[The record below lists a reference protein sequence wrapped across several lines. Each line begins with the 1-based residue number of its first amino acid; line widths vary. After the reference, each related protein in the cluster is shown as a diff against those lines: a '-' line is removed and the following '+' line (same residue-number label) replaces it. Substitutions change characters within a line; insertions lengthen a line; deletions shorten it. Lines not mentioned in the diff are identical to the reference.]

1 MRWNGE
7 ALGSSSPSLRDVLS
21 RVPTASCLELGRL
34 GWSRSSGSGSPSNG
48 SETSAGRERAC
59 RREPRGLAGNSGGL
73 SWPPGPAWGLRLL
86 GECSL
91 LVLRKTA
98 DVAASDGPS
107 AGSQLA
113 HPSQALGAGSE
124 DPPRSQ
130 SSYRFPLPPPLPNPA
145 RMPRL
150 PPCSLFSFD
159 RRWSIFLR
167 PLSCFCFATRTPI
180 SGGRNPSTLGSSGS
194 ASCVA
199 TSREGV
205 RGAGSGG
212 SLYSPLRGSGMPS
225 LPALP
230 PRLIVVAA
238 DHASGISVWAGR
250 RRGSTWQPVP

>member
-1 MRWNGE
+1 MDAVTIYGIA
-7 ALGSSSPSLRDVLS
+7 ALTFMMAMYALERRGARFILAFAAGCALSSTYGFLS
-21 RVPTASCLELGRL
+21 GA
-34 GWSRSSGSGSPSNG
+34 
-48 SETSAGRERAC
+48 
-59 RREPRGLAGNSGGL
+59 

-180 SGGRNPSTLGSSGS
+180 SGGEP
-194 ASCVA
+194 
-199 TSREGV
+199 
-205 RGAGSGG
+205 
-212 SLYSPLRGSGMPS
+212 
-225 LPALP
+225 
-230 PRLIVVAA
+230 
-238 DHASGISVWAGR
+238 
-250 RRGSTWQPVP
+250 

>member
-145 RMPRL
+145 R
-150 PPCSLFSFD
+150 
-159 RRWSIFLR
+159 I
-167 PLSCFCFATRTPI
+167 
-180 SGGRNPSTLGSSGS
+180 
-194 ASCVA
+194 ASWTASA
-199 TSREGV
+199 TSCSAHR
-205 RGAGSGG
+205 
-212 SLYSPLRGSGMPS
+212 PS
-225 LPALP
+225 
-230 PRLIVVAA
+230 R
-238 DHASGISVWAGR
+238 SQGR
-250 RRGSTWQPVP
+250 